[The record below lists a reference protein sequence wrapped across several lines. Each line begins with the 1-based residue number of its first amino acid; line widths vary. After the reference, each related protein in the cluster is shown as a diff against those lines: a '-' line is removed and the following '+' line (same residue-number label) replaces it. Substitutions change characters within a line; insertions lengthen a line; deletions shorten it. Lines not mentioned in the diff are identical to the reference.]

1 MNHQSLLHQ
10 RLILPLFTLL
20 AGWLCIAPA
29 RAQFTYVGQIDTA
42 DVGLSFTNPFSVAA
56 DAKGN
61 VYITDGNGSLDY
73 IHKYDGTKW
82 TILRSGIPGNGD
94 FKMPRGITVDGKG
107 NLYVADSQNSRIQK
121 FDGKTWT
128 SFGTSGSGSD
138 ELMHPE
144 DVIVD
149 DKSGDVYIADLG
161 NFRVQKYSQATK
173 TWTSLVSP
181 TMRDKGRPPYAVA
194 LDSEGNLYVNI
205 DLGSGALPDLGRIEK
220 FDGKTW
226 TTYASNAGA
235 LGPFWGLGDIAF
247 DEADNLYIADVFNTR
262 VLKFDGTHWT
272 AFGSSGR
279 GNGEFNSSVYA
290 VAFGPAGR
298 VYVSDWGNRRVQIF
312 NQAVPAVMAL
322 REGSDKLTSGGS
334 YDFGQVA
341 GGDKRTVTFTIHNR
355 GGAPLTLD
363 STASVTGTHAGDFT
377 ADFSETAAALA
388 PKGTTTFKV
397 TFKPA
402 AAGAHRAQLAIASND
417 PATPVFRLNLAGS
430 QAKADQPVVS
440 VPGDSIPVVS
450 VPVDSVS
457 VDSVSVDSVSVVSVP
472 VVSVPVEGKPS
483 GDKSF
488 AGTGNAG
495 QEVTLNVFPNP
506 ARGELRVTVPANLRE
521 APLVLYSFAGNA
533 LLTQPGGGDNLRK
546 LDVKNLPAGVYYLRV
561 GSGPEQLTQRVM
573 ISN

>member
-1 MNHQSLLHQ
+1 
-10 RLILPLFTLL
+10 
-20 AGWLCIAPA
+20 
-29 RAQFTYVGQIDTA
+29 
-42 DVGLSFTNPFSVAA
+42 
-56 DAKGN
+56 
-61 VYITDGNGSLDY
+61 
-73 IHKYDGTKW
+73 
-82 TILRSGIPGNGD
+82 
-94 FKMPRGITVDGKG
+94 
-107 NLYVADSQNSRIQK
+107 
-121 FDGKTWT
+121 
-128 SFGTSGSGSD
+128 
-138 ELMHPE
+138 
-144 DVIVD
+144 
-149 DKSGDVYIADLG
+149 
-161 NFRVQKYSQATK
+161 
-173 TWTSLVSP
+173 
-181 TMRDKGRPPYAVA
+181 
-194 LDSEGNLYVNI
+194 
-205 DLGSGALPDLGRIEK
+205 
-220 FDGKTW
+220 
-226 TTYASNAGA
+226 
-235 LGPFWGLGDIAF
+235 
-247 DEADNLYIADVFNTR
+247 
-262 VLKFDGTHWT
+262 
-272 AFGSSGR
+272 
-279 GNGEFNSSVYA
+279 VYA

-440 VPGDSIPVVS
+440 VPVDTLPVVSLPVDSVSVDSIPVVS
-450 VPVDSVS
+450 VPG
-457 VDSVSVDSVSVVSVP
+457 DSVSVDSVSVVSVP
-472 VVSVPVEGKPS
+472 VEGKPS
-483 GDKSF
+483 GDKPF
-488 AGTGNAG
+488 AGTGNAE

-506 ARGELRVTVPANLRE
+506 ARGELRIAVPANLRE

-533 LLTQPGGGDNLRK
+533 LLTQPGGGGNLRK